1 MCRVPAADLPSI
13 RPLCCRTRQIFQQSC
28 AFDTVHDRQRS
39 PSDSFH
45 IMSWLS
51 VLSEWPNGLTATTA
65 LLAAVVAY
73 LVATAIHSATLHQLA
88 RFPGPFSCAVSRIP
102 FWVACITGKQVR
114 WMHELHVRYGPV
126 VRYSPNDLSFVDDGG
141 SVWKALHNRHEKG
154 GREFAKAKE
163 WFVTPAN
170 GIYGIN
176 SAAAHEDHRRYR
188 ALFAPAFSERALKGQ
203 EPVFR
208 NHVDL
213 LLSKLAEAGDGGKP
227 VDMAKLFQLTT
238 FDIMGEL
245 TFGQSLNQL
254 QATTYSPWVQA
265 VFDSIRAIPIAQLI
279 QYYPLFQALFDLVEP
294 KAVRDMK
301 YNHFRFSADR
311 VDKRLERGSDQPD
324 IWNLVLSA
332 QGDKKLTLDEMYC
345 HADVFMLAGSETT
358 GTAMSGLT
366 YFLLTNPDKLALLT
380 QEIRGRFQ
388 NEEEI
393 TMESTA
399 PLKYLNACIH
409 EALRMY
415 PPVPVGVPRVVA
427 PGGKTVLNRFIPP
440 ETRVSVHHYA
450 TYRSAGNFAEP
461 DSFAPER
468 WLGGYGGGGAAAGVE
483 EKYAGDKREAMQAF
497 GYGPRDC
504 LGQNMAWHE
513 MRLVLARLYFRFDLE
528 VCAESVGWV
537 EQRAFILWEKKPLFA
552 RLKPA
557 VV

>member
-1 MCRVPAADLPSI
+1 
-13 RPLCCRTRQIFQQSC
+13 
-28 AFDTVHDRQRS
+28 
-39 PSDSFH
+39 
-45 IMSWLS
+45 MSWLS
-51 VLSEWPNGLTATTA
+51 SLSEWPTGTAAATA
-65 LLAAVVAY
+65 VLAAVAAY
-73 LVATAIHSATLHQLA
+73 LLATVIHSATLHPLA
-88 RFPGPFSCAVSRIP
+88 RFPGPASCAVSRIP
-102 FWVACITGKQVR
+102 FWVACITGTQVR

-154 GREFAKAKE
+154 GKEFAKAKE

-208 NHVDL
+208 SHVDQ
-213 LLSKLAEAGDGGKP
+213 LLSKLAEAGEAGKP

-238 FDIMGEL
+238 FDIMGQL
-245 TFGQSLNQL
+245 TFGQSLGQL
-254 QATTYSPWVQA
+254 ESTTYSHWVQA

-279 QYYPLFQALFDLVEP
+279 QYYPVFQTLFDLVEP
-294 KAVRDMK
+294 KAVQDMK

-311 VDKRLERGSDQPD
+311 VDKRLERGSEEPD

-332 QGDKKLTLDEMYC
+332 KGDKQLTLDEMYC

-366 YFLLTNPDKLALLT
+366 YYLLTNPDKLALLT
-380 QEIRGRFQ
+380 QELRGRFR
-388 NEEEI
+388 NEDEI

-415 PPVPVGVPRVVA
+415 PPVPVGVPRIVA
-427 PGGKTVLNRFIPP
+427 ASGKTVLDRFIPAD
-440 ETRVSVHHYA
+440 TRVSVHHYA
-450 TYRSAGNFAEP
+450 TYRSASNFTDP
-461 DSFAPER
+461 DTFAPER
-468 WLGGYGGGGAAAGVE
+468 WLAAGDE
-483 EKYAGDKREAMQAF
+483 GRGKYAGDRREAMQAF

-513 MRLVLARLYFRFDLE
+513 MRLVVGRLFYGFDLE
-528 VCAESVGWV
+528 VCGESLGWV
-537 EQRAFILWEKKPLFA
+537 RQRAFILWEKKPLFVKV
-552 RLKPA
+552 RKA